1 MCVHEELWFQPPSPC
16 PFVFS
21 FPVLRSHPAN
31 ARILFF
37 RGDTLR
43 DAHMLIESQET
54 HVPISLSRY
63 KFGWTLEEREKK
75 KGGCYEG
82 ESALACFGE
91 KYKEKWSGMTWDH
104 VL

>member
-75 KGGCYEG
+75 KEDATKSRVLWC
-82 ESALACFGE
+82 ALV
-91 KYKEKWSGMTWDH
+91 KSIKRSG
-104 VL
+104 LE